1 MKKLTKLLSAL
12 AALMLTLASCDEPD
26 EGNSSPPPAVPEGSA
41 ISAVYTQE
49 SGGLRVEFSE
59 DGSVTLYEGETQC
72 ATGTY
77 TVGKDGTA
85 TITVTNAGEQTW
97 GGKQMTEGGTL
108 TVEFSSDGMSITVS
122 AGGAS
127 VGAFTT
133 ERKPEVTDKDDGKGE
148 EAPQTTGVPKGSYI
162 VAEYSQI
169 GGAMRIKF
177 DNFWRIELYDDN
189 YSDDGDYAYGWY
201 TVTSDN
207 TASITITDADTYA
220 DSAWGNLKS
229 GDTIAVQFTEN
240 NLTAYVNGQTHLFSS
255 EETPKATIPAFTA
268 EKGKSF
274 DTSYSYKYTIALY
287 EGGKAVLSLGNL
299 FETTTYQQDGDS
311 ITIKIGDSIL
321 LKGTISGDSMSVRYV
336 YSDGDDDEVMTFN
349 KKGTKSD
356 PDALS
361 EWEEYTLPRTVRFE
375 TNGTVGFYENNE
387 LCWRGTYTVPRDNYA
402 ETHDVAAVNGK
413 TWLSENLND
422 KQHYPHGALVTFD
435 FCDAALVVDVEGLD
449 EAGDVRSGHAITLTQ
464 D

>member
-12 AALMLTLASCDEPD
+12 AALMLALASCDEPG
-26 EGNSSPPPAVPEGSA
+26 EGNPSQPSAVPEGSS

-49 SGGLRVEFSE
+49 SDGLRVEFNE

-97 GGKQMTEGGTL
+97 GGKQMAEGGTL
-108 TVEFSSDGMSITVS
+108 TVEFSSDGRSITVS

-133 ERKPEVTDKDDGKGE
+133 ERKPEGADKDDGKGE

-169 GGAMRIKF
+169 GGTMRIKF
-177 DNFWRIELYDDN
+177 DSFWDIELYDDN
-189 YSDDGDYAYGWY
+189 YSDDRDYAYGWY
-201 TVTSDN
+201 AVTFDN
-207 TASITITDADTYA
+207 AASITITDADTYA
-220 DSAWGNLKS
+220 DSAWGHLKS
-229 GDTIAVQFTEN
+229 GDTIAVQFTGN
-240 NLTAYVNGQTHLFSS
+240 SLTAYVNGQTYLFSS

-268 EKGKSF
+268 EKGKTF

-287 EGGKAVLSLGNL
+287 EGGKAVITQGIVLDA
-299 FETTTYQQDGDS
+299 TYQQDGDS
-311 ITIKIGDSIL
+311 ITIEIGGYSTF

-336 YSDGDDDEVMTFN
+336 FSDGDDDEVMTFN

-356 PDALS
+356 PNALS
-361 EWEEYTLPRTVRFE
+361 EWEYTLLPITVRFK

-387 LCWRGTYTVPRDNYA
+387 LCWTGTYTVPRDNYA
-402 ETHDVAAVNGK
+402 ETNVTAVNGK
-413 TWLSENLND
+413 IWFSENFKD
-422 KQHYPHGALVTFD
+422 KQHFLYGAAVTFD
-435 FCDAALVVDVEGLD
+435 FCDAGLLVDAEELD
-449 EAGDVRSGHAITLTQ
+449 EAGDMKGFGFGIVLTQ

>member
-12 AALMLTLASCDEPD
+12 AALMLALASCDEPD
-26 EGNSSPPPAVPEGSA
+26 EGNSSPPPARPEGST

-49 SGGLRVEFSE
+49 SSGLRVEFSE

-72 ATGTY
+72 AAGTY

-108 TVEFSSDGMSITVS
+108 TVEFSSDGRSITVS

-133 ERKPEVTDKDDGKGE
+133 ERKPEGTGKDE

-169 GGAMRIKF
+169 GGAMRITF
-177 DNFWRIELYDDN
+177 NYFWDIELYDDD
-189 YSDDGDYAYGWY
+189 YRDDGGYAYGWY
-201 TVTSDN
+201 AVTSDN
-207 TASITITDADTYA
+207 TALITITEARNA

-240 NLTAYVNGQTHLFSS
+240 NLTAYVNGQTYLFSS
-255 EETPKATIPAFTA
+255 EETPKATIPAFTV
-268 EKGKSF
+268 EKGKTF

-287 EGGKAVLSLGNL
+287 EGGKAVHSLGNL

-311 ITIKIGDSIL
+311 ITIEIADSIF
-321 LKGTISGDSMSVRYV
+321 LKGTISGDSMSIRYV
-336 YSDGDDDEVMTFN
+336 YRYGDDDEVMTFN

-361 EWEEYTLPRTVRFE
+361 EWEYTLPITVRFE

-387 LCWRGTYTVPRDNYA
+387 LCWRGTYTVLRDNYA

-435 FCDAALVVDVEGLD
+435 FCDAALSVDVEGLD